1 MHPSEA
7 IYSFNIGK
15 LVIDIKPEAITQ
27 LVIVI
32 ILGILAWYLTKDLKV
47 RPSSKKQIVV
57 EYLYNFIRGI
67 IDESMGE
74 KYRGFIP
81 YIGTLGI
88 FLLSMNLTG
97 LVAVQPPTKSLSV
110 TVALAIISF
119 CVIQGY
125 AIKEHGIGG
134 YFIGFTKPMPAML
147 PINIIERI
155 MLPVSL
161 SIRLFGNIL
170 AATIVIELAYEAL
183 ASIGWI
189 AQIGLPVP
197 LHAYFDI
204 FDGGIQMVV
213 FTMLTMINIKVVADH

>member
-7 IYSFNIGK
+7 IYSFNIGR
-15 LVIDIKPEAITQ
+15 LVIDIMPETITQ
-27 LVIVI
+27 LI
-32 ILGILAWYLTKDLKV
+32 IIMLLGILAWYLTKDLKI
-47 RPSSKKQIVV
+47 RPSGKKQIVV

-74 KYRGFIP
+74 EYRGFIP

-97 LVAVQPPTKSLSV
+97 LLAIPAPTKNFSV
-110 TVALAIISF
+110 TLAIAIISF

-125 AIKEHGIGG
+125 AIKKHGLGG
-134 YFIGFTKPMPAML
+134 YFKGYTKPMVAML
-147 PINIIERI
+147 PINIIERV

-183 ASIGWI
+183 ASLGWI
-189 AQIGLPVP
+189 AQIGLPVA